1 MFKYD
6 SGLMTFLGKVTDI
19 VILNLL
25 TLLCC
30 LPIVTI
36 GASITAAH
44 YTALKMHRDTDNYV
58 IRNFFRSFKTNLL
71 QGTLIWIMWVVVAGL
86 SLFAYLSYPEEGIGT
101 VLKIVMCSML
111 IFIAMT
117 TMWLFPL
124 QSRFV
129 NKIGITIRN
138 AFFFSCRYVF
148 KTLAMLVITVAFVL
162 LWFVLSPQLY
172 WIVILFGI
180 SIPIYL
186 CAMLY
191 NKVFEKLEEQ
201 IIAGQNPEPDVI
213 ESEQSGEEFHWDVED
228 VQEQNLIEQNSE
240 EQDVEQNVE

>member
-58 IRNFFRSFKTNLL
+58 FRNFFRSLKTNIL
-71 QGTLIWIMWVVVAGL
+71 QSTLIWIIWMVVAGL
-86 SLFAYLSYPEEGIGT
+86 SVFAYLSYPDEGIGT

-138 AFFFSCRYVF
+138 AFFFSCRYIIR
-148 KTLAMLVITVAFVL
+148 TLGMLVITVAFVL
-162 LWFVLSPQLY
+162 LWFVLSPRMY

-180 SIPIYL
+180 SLPIYL
-186 CAMLY
+186 CAMIY
-191 NKVFEKLEEQ
+191 SKVFEKLEDQ
-201 IIAGQNPEPDVI
+201 IKASQNPESEEN
-213 ESEQSGEEFHWDVED
+213 ESEQAEDSFQWEVE
-228 VQEQNLIEQNSE
+228 EQNLIEQNSE
-240 EQDVEQNVE
+240 E

>member
-58 IRNFFRSFKTNLL
+58 LRNFFRSFKTNLL
-71 QGTLIWIMWVVVAGL
+71 QSTLIWIIWVVVAGL

-138 AFFFSCRYVF
+138 SFFFSCRYIF
-148 KTLAMLVITVAFVL
+148 RTLLMLVITVAFVL
-162 LWFVLSPQLY
+162 LWFVLSPSLY

-180 SIPIYL
+180 SIPVYL

-191 NKVFEKLEEQ
+191 NKVFEKLEDQ
-201 IIAGQNPEPDVI
+201 IIASQNPETEEVD
-213 ESEQSGEEFHWDVED
+213 SEQTVE
-228 VQEQNLIEQNSE
+228 EQNLIEQNSE

>member
-58 IRNFFRSFKTNLL
+58 LRNFFRSFKTNLI
-71 QGTLIWIMWVVVAGL
+71 QSTLIWIIWVVVAGL

-138 AFFFSCRYVF
+138 SFFFSCRYILR
-148 KTLAMLVITVAFVL
+148 TLLMLVITVAFVL
-162 LWFVLSPQLY
+162 LWFMLSPRLY

-180 SIPIYL
+180 SIPVYL

-191 NKVFEKLEEQ
+191 NKVFEKLEDQ
-201 IIAGQNPEPDVI
+201 IIASQNPETEEVD
-213 ESEQSGEEFHWDVED
+213 SEQTEGYFQCEVE
-228 VQEQNLIEQNSE
+228 EQNLIEQNSE
-240 EQDVEQNVE
+240 EQDVE

>member
-86 SLFAYLSYPEEGIGT
+86 SLFAYLSYPAEGIGT

-138 AFFFSCRYVF
+138 SFFFSCRYILR
-148 KTLAMLVITVAFVL
+148 TLLMLVITVAFVL
-162 LWFVLSPQLY
+162 LWFMLSPRLY

-180 SIPIYL
+180 SIPVYL

-191 NKVFEKLEEQ
+191 NKVFEKLEDQ
-201 IIAGQNPEPDVI
+201 IIASQNPETEEVD
-213 ESEQSGEEFHWDVED
+213 SEQTVE
-228 VQEQNLIEQNSE
+228 EQNLIEQNSE

>member
-58 IRNFFRSFKTNLL
+58 FRNFFRSLKTNLL
-71 QGTLIWIMWVVVAGL
+71 QSTLIWIIWMVVAGL
-86 SLFAYLSYPEEGIGT
+86 SVFAYLSYPDEGIGT

-138 AFFFSCRYVF
+138 AFFFSCRYIIR
-148 KTLAMLVITVAFVL
+148 TLGMLVITVAFVL
-162 LWFVLSPQLY
+162 LWFVLSPRMY

-180 SIPIYL
+180 SLPIYL
-186 CAMLY
+186 CAMIY
-191 NKVFEKLEEQ
+191 SKVFEKLEDQ
-201 IIAGQNPEPDVI
+201 IKASQNPESEEN
-213 ESEQSGEEFHWDVED
+213 ESEQAEDSFQWEVE
-228 VQEQNLIEQNSE
+228 EQNLIEQNSE
-240 EQDVEQNVE
+240 E

>member
-6 SGLMTFLGKVTDI
+6 SGLMTFLGKVTAI

-58 IRNFFRSFKTNLL
+58 LRNFFRSFKTNLL
-71 QGTLIWIMWVVVAGL
+71 QSTLIWIIWVVVAGL

-138 AFFFSCRYVF
+138 SFFFSCRYILR
-148 KTLAMLVITVAFVL
+148 TLLMLVITVAFVL
-162 LWFVLSPQLY
+162 LWFVLSPSLY

-180 SIPIYL
+180 SIPVYL

-191 NKVFEKLEEQ
+191 NKVFEKLEDQ
-201 IIAGQNPEPDVI
+201 IIASQNPETEEVD
-213 ESEQSGEEFHWDVED
+213 SEQTVE
-228 VQEQNLIEQNSE
+228 EQNLIEQNSE